1 MSTIMFPPPTNRTTK
16 TASKPNRRLMLLV
29 SAVVIC
35 AAVSL
40 SIIFSSESDK
50 GIQEEKIHRK
60 PNRVK
65 KVKPFKAIKK
75 TTSSQRGKEEVPQLT
90 PQRIGEL
97 RNGYRLLP
105 SGRLH
110 KVLGTIEIKDTSN
123 SKLEKI
129 FPEPADQLIAGLI
142 TIEPGDFLVGDSE
155 SFFKDFNSQFQAA
168 LKHEIE
174 ADDNDDEYARELKAM
189 VKSTREEL
197 LQHKN
202 SGHDLEQVMVETR
215 QQLQELGLYRN
226 ELHELV
232 KERLNNGDMTDGD
245 YDDLLKAANLMLEE
259 RGVKPLELPQTF
271 RHYINMMTVE
281 PTNQ

>member
-29 SAVVIC
+29 STVVIC

-40 SIIFSSESDK
+40 SIVFSSEREK
-50 GIQEEKIHRK
+50 NIQEEKIIRK
-60 PNRVK
+60 SNRVK
-65 KVKPFKAIKK
+65 EVKPFKSIKK
-75 TTSSQRGKEEVPQLT
+75 TTFSQRGKEDVPQLK

-110 KVLGTIEIKDTSN
+110 KVLGTIEIKDTAN
-123 SKLEKI
+123 SKLEKM

-197 LQHKN
+197 LQYKN

-215 QQLQELGLYRN
+215 QKLQELGLYRN